1 MHLLER
7 AKKEQDWMIKIR
19 RDLHRMPEIQLE
31 LPKTMEY
38 IRSMLDAI
46 GVKYISLM
54 GGNAVVAT
62 IEGAYPGKCIAI
74 RADADA
80 LPVREETGLPFCSEN
95 GNMHACGHDSHVAI
109 AMGAAKIL
117 MEKRDRLHGT
127 VKFLFQPGEEYPGG
141 AQPMI
146 DEGALENPHVDRVI
160 GLHSGCIFPVESG
173 KIGVKKGPMMASM
186 DRFKI
191 TVKGRGTHGAT
202 PQLGRDPIPCIAEIV
217 GGIQKVV
224 SRMVDPLESALV
236 SICQIHAGSTM
247 NIIPSEAWLEGTV
260 RTFSEEVRKQIAYD
274 IKNIADLV
282 ARAYEMAAEIEYDF
296 KYPVLVNDP
305 VYTEEFARRAKKLLG
320 EDRVVTLERPSLAG
334 EDMAAFLRVTEG
346 TFFTLSNAKM
356 YPDGSVYPHHN
367 PKFDL
372 DEEKFYIGTAL
383 FVMEAL
389 HFLGAEE
396 CMEI

>member
-1 MHLLER
+1 MNLLER
-7 AKKEQDWMIKIR
+7 AKKEEDWITKIR
-19 RDLHRMPEIQLE
+19 RDLHRMPEILLE
-31 LPKTMEY
+31 LPKTMDY
-38 IRSMLDAI
+38 IRSVLDSLGI
-46 GVKYISLM
+46 GYTSLM
-54 GGNAVVAT
+54 DGNAVVAT
-62 IEGAYPGKCIAI
+62 IEGAHPGKCIAI

-80 LPVREETGLPFCSEN
+80 LPVCEETGLPFASEN

-109 AMGAAKIL
+109 ALGAAKML
-117 MEKRDRLHGT
+117 MEEREKLHGT
-127 VKFLFQPGEEYPGG
+127 VKFLFQPGEEFPGG

-160 GLHSGCIFPVESG
+160 GLHGGCLFPVPHG

-191 TVKGRGTHGAT
+191 TVKGKGTHGAT

-217 GGIQKVV
+217 GGVQKVV

-247 NIIPSEAWLEGTV
+247 NIIPEEAWLEGTV
-260 RTFSEEVRKQIAYD
+260 RTFSEEVRKMIAED
-274 IKNIADLV
+274 IQNIAHLI
-282 ARAYEMAAEIEYDF
+282 ARAYGMEAEIEYDF

-305 VYTEEFARRAKKLLG
+305 AYTEAFAERAKALLG
-320 EDRVVTLERPSLAG
+320 EDNVVMLERPSLAG
-334 EDMAAFLRVTEG
+334 EDMAAFLRHAEG
-346 TFFTLSNAKM
+346 TFFTLSNAKT

-389 HFLGAEE
+389 HFLGAE
-396 CMEI
+396 